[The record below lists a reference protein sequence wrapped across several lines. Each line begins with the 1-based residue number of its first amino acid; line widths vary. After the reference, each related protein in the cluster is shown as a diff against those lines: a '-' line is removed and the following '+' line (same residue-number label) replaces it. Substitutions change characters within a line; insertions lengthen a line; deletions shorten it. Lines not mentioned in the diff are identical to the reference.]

1 MMSETQDIQG
11 ILEKRYTKGSFSQFK
26 EGPCHYRTNQLEVW
40 QDEIMRTKLSSK
52 WNTPSTING
61 GKNQLSIDRTKLQEI
76 S

>member
-26 EGPCHYRTNQLEVW
+26 EGPCYYRTNQLEVW